1 MSYAQRAFALVVVFI
16 AGLTAALAQQPEELF
31 PRPAALEPAV
41 KFWTRVYTEVDT
53 ASGFIH
59 DSLRMDIVY
68 TTVRFDDNSQR
79 ERRRRVERATVLYRD
94 ILNKLGSGARQGL
107 NAEEQ
112 RALGLFPANTSN
124 AEFRA
129 AAERLRFQLGQSD

>member
-1 MSYAQRAFALVVVFI
+1 MRHAQRVFALVLLFV
-16 AGLTAALAQQPEELF
+16 AGLTSAVAQQQEELF

-79 ERRRRVERATVLYRD
+79 ERRRRVERATEATRTVLDSSER
-94 ILNKLGSGARQGL
+94 
-107 NAEEQ
+107 
-112 RALGLFPANTSN
+112 RAP
-124 AEFRA
+124 EPERRRRA
-129 AAERLRFQLGQSD
+129 C